1 MSEYSIQLRYV
12 CESVSGLSESV
23 CAVTDINSVIATAIT
38 KLIDNDIMFKDAD
51 YTKALLKKIFT
62 HYYFREIG
70 AETPAMFRFYLN
82 SKLREIMPYYNK
94 LYKLQDEMIDKEFID
109 EATKEHSVNNYSTDS
124 NSTSTNQSTTN
135 NTTNS
140 VSKFSDTPQNML
152 SNVIDNKYL
161 TTANIDDVTA
171 NGGGTS
177 SGNTTNHATSS
188 NINDATKDNR
198 NRNMIDIYND
208 YKMLYNNIDLD
219 IINQL
224 EELFMQVW

>member
-23 CAVTDINSVIATAIT
+23 CAVTDVNSVIATAIT
-38 KLIDNDIMFKDAD
+38 KLIDSDIMFKDAD

-109 EATKEHSVNNYSTDS
+109 
-124 NSTSTNQSTTN
+124 STSTEHLVNNGSGHGDSSGNVTTVN
-135 NTTNS
+135 DNTTNS

-152 SNVIDNKYL
+152 SNVINNKYL

-171 NGGGTS
+171 KGTNQS
-177 SGNTTNHATSS
+177 TSHSGNTYGSLNVIDT
-188 NINDATKDNR
+188 TKENR
-198 NRNMIDIYND
+198 NRNMVDIYND